1 MTITIHEE
9 PGVVALAEIDLPAR
23 KITNLTVDDE
33 RLNAAFIGLAVLNGC
48 VEALLKDE
56 HERRQGAA

>member
-9 PGVVALAEIDLPAR
+9 RGVVAVAEIDLPAR
-23 KITNLTVDDE
+23 KITNLAADDE
-33 RLNAAFIGLAVLNGC
+33 RLSATFIGLAVLNGC
-48 VEALLKDE
+48 VEAILKDE